1 MRVLVTGARGQLG
14 SEVVRVLQTAG
25 LEVLAPGRDR
35 LDFLQ
40 LATIDATVAALR
52 PDWIVNCAACTA
64 VDRAESEADNAFAV
78 NRDAAG
84 RLAAAA
90 AGAGARLLHVS
101 TDFVFNGRQ
110 QRPYREDDTPEP
122 LSVYGRSKLAGE
134 QAVAAALPDALILRT
149 AWVYGVHGHNF
160 VKTML
165 RLAMAGKPLRVVA
178 DQTGSPTWAADIADA
193 ILRLIRAD
201 ARGLFHYAGAGQ
213 TSWHGFAQAILG
225 EAAVLGYPL
234 LTRTVEPIP
243 TSAYPTAAVR
253 PAWSVLDTGKIE
265 ALLSIT
271 IPAWRDS
278 LVNMLKE
285 LRACADCL

>member
-14 SEVVRVLQTAG
+14 SEVVRVLQSAG
-25 LEVLAPGRDR
+25 LEALAPGRDR

-40 LATIDATVAALR
+40 GATIDATIEALR
-52 PDWIVNCAACTA
+52 PDWIVNCAAYTA
-64 VDRAESEADNAFAV
+64 VDRAESEADIAFAV

-110 QRPYREDDTPEP
+110 QRPYCEDDTPEP

-134 QAVAAALPDALILRT
+134 QAVAAALADALILRT

-193 ILRLIRAD
+193 ILRLIRTD
-201 ARGLFHYAGAGQ
+201 ARGLFHFAGAGL
-213 TSWHGFAQAILG
+213 TTWHGFAQAILD
-225 EAAVLGYPL
+225 EAAGLDYPL

-253 PAWSVLDTGKIE
+253 PAWSVLDTGKLE
-265 ALLSIT
+265 GLLSIT

>member
-14 SEVVRVLQTAG
+14 TEVVGVMQAAG
-25 LEVLAPGRDR
+25 LEVFAPGRDS

-40 LATIDATVAALR
+40 PASIDASVAAQR
-52 PDWIVNCAACTA
+52 PDWIVNCAAYTA
-64 VDRAESEADNAFAV
+64 VDCAQAEADTAFAV

-90 AGAGARLLHVS
+90 AQAGARLLHVS
-101 TDFVFNGRQ
+101 TDFVFDGRQ
-110 QRPYREDDTPEP
+110 TRPYRETDAAAP
-122 LSVYGRSKLAGE
+122 LGVYGHSKLAGE

-178 DQTGSPTWAADIADA
+178 DQTGSPTWAADIAAA

-213 TSWHGFAQAILG
+213 TTWHGFAQAILD
-225 EAAVLGYPL
+225 EAAVLDFPL
-234 LTRTVEPIP
+234 VTRTVEPIP

-265 ALLSIT
+265 GLLSIT